1 MCVLVPRCHPS
12 QLGSLEGPRLEFLW
26 LWETTKNSKLSNYA
40 CMCAESLQSCLT
52 LCNPMDC
59 SLPGSSTHRILQ
71 ARIWECV
78 VKLSSRGS
86 SPPRDRTC
94 ISYISCTGRPV
105 LYHQHHLGSPRN
117 YNPINRKESK
127 TSQLCP
133 KSVVMRHCMLMRWR
147 SDMGRFCLNSEEILL
162 QISLG
167 ISNLYILFCLFV
179 LTPVFTSF
187 CPTSHIDQSLDLPTF
202 YHQRGHWK

>member
-1 MCVLVPRCHPS
+1 MGMCQSPDAILPKWDPQRVLS
-12 QLGSLEGPRLEFLW
+12 W
-26 LWETTKNSKLSNYA
+26 NSCGYGKLQRTLSNCA
-40 CMCAESLQSCLT
+40 CMCAESLESCLT
-52 LCNPMDC
+52 LCNSMDC

-71 ARIWECV
+71 ARIWECI

-127 TSQLCP
+127 TSQLC
-133 KSVVMRHCMLMRWR
+133 SVVTRHCMLMRWR
-147 SDMGRFCLNSEEILL
+147 SEMEV
-162 QISLG
+162 
-167 ISNLYILFCLFV
+167 FV
-179 LTPVFTSF
+179 LTLKRSYFRYLLVSPIYTFF
-187 CPTSHIDQSLDLPTF
+187 CACLFLPMYSPHSVQHPILISHQTCPLSTT
-202 YHQRGHWK
+202 RGDIWK